1 MIARR
6 ARLYFAAILAVL
18 GISLVAFMAPAQAM
32 NDGRISGRGKL
43 TAPSVVQAGR
53 ISTAPAGRISA
64 APASIVSPN
73 YGTYGHCQNGLGS
86 LARIGVYWQ
95 VNGFVVRPYQVWFDQ
110 AGRPIYRMEVK
121 YYYGGALRAQHTF
134 AQSGQRSQVHN
145 WGGLGWGGRSHTTY
159 VWFKLTA
166 SNGAVCTGI
175 VGAAA

>member
-1 MIARR
+1 MIAHR
-6 ARLYFAAILAVL
+6 ARLYFAAILAVF

-32 NDGRISGRGKL
+32 DAGRIS
-43 TAPSVVQAGR
+43 GR

-95 VNGFVVRPYQVWFDQ
+95 VNGFVVRPYQVWFDG

-134 AQSGQRSQVHN
+134 GQTGQRSQVHN

-159 VWFKLTA
+159 VWFRLTA